1 MATKKKAVEP
11 VKETLENLV
20 PGANALKVLMVGSE
34 CAPFSK
40 TGGLADVM
48 STLPPALQKQ
58 GVDCRVMIPF
68 HSKMK
73 EKYATQTTHIAD
85 FYIQMGWRREYVGVE
100 LLHYQGVDYYLID
113 NNYYFGGPIYKGGTD
128 EGMQYA
134 YFQRAVLEAMEYI
147 DFEPDVMHCND
158 WQTGMIPMLIKTQYQ
173 FRKQGKYKTLLTI
186 HNIMYQGKYDFGFVK
201 DLLHIPDMYCTPEY
215 IENYGCAN
223 FLKAGLVFADKI
235 NTVSPTYAKELLSPY
250 FAYEL
255 EGILAARENDT
266 VGIINGIN
274 PAEYD
279 PATDKLIP
287 YNFSAKDLAGKEE
300 CKKALLAEMGLEYKE
315 GRPVIGLVSRLTAQK
330 GFDLIMRV
338 IHDIMRLDIAIVLLG
353 SGDAKYESFFRSVEQ
368 TYPGRFCAYIGY
380 SNELSH
386 KIYAGCDLFLMP
398 SVFEPCGISQMIAL
412 CYGTLPIVRETGGL
426 KDTVQPYNQYTGEG
440 NGFSFANVNAHDMLH
455 TIEYAVEV
463 LKDKEAHNTLV
474 QNAFASDFAF
484 EKSAKLYKE
493 LFESL

>member
-1 MATKKKAVEP
+1 MATKKKTAP
-11 VKETLENLV
+11 VKEVYEEMA
-20 PGANALKVLMVGSE
+20 PAAEMLKVLMVGSE
-34 CAPFSK
+34 CIPFAK

-48 STLPPALQKQ
+48 GTLPQALKKQ

-68 HSKMK
+68 HSKVK
-73 EKYATQTTHIAD
+73 EKYATKTTHLAD

-100 LLHYQGVDYYLID
+100 YLQHDGVDYYFID
-113 NNYYFGGPIYKGGTD
+113 NNYFFGGPIYKGGVE
-128 EGMQYA
+128 EGAQYA

-147 DFEPDVMHCND
+147 DFEPDIMHCND
-158 WQTGMIPMLIKTQYQ
+158 WQAAMIPMLIKTQYQ

-186 HNIMYQGKYDFGFVK
+186 HNIMYQGKYDFEFVK
-201 DLLHIPDMYCTPEY
+201 DMLHVPDMYCTPDY

-255 EGILAARENDT
+255 EGILGAREADT

-279 PATDKLIP
+279 PMTDSMIP
-287 YNFSAKDLAGKEE
+287 FHFNAQNLEGKEE
-300 CKKALLAEMGLEYKE
+300 CKKALMAELGLEYKE
-315 GRPVIGLVSRLTAQK
+315 GRPLIGLVSRLTAQK

-338 IHDIMRLDIAIVLLG
+338 IHDIMALDIAIVLLG
-353 SGDAKYESFFRSVEQ
+353 SGDAKYESFFREVEEA
-368 TYPGRFCAYIGY
+368 YKGRFCAYIGY
-380 SNELSH
+380 SNEMSH
-386 KIYAGCDLFLMP
+386 KIYAASDLFLMP

-440 NGFSFANVNAHDMLH
+440 NGFSFTNVNAHDMLH

-463 LKDKEAHNTLV
+463 LKDEEAHKTLV

-484 EKSAKLYKE
+484 EHSAKLYKE